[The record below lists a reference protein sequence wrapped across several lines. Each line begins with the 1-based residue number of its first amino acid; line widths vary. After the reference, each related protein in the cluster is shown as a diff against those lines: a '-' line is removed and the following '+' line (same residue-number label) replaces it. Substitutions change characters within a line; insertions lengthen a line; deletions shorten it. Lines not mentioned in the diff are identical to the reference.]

1 MLKPIWKTDQKA
13 RHVFGSKPED
23 LVLMQVA
30 KLFTPLCHVLSL
42 YYPSEGNNLSTLSNA
57 ADLPMRVSS
66 LGSTNLEGK
75 KTESINSAVSRGQ
88 RKKWKAK
95 LRH

>member
-75 KTESINSAVSRGQ
+75 KLNQSIQQCPEDRG
-88 RKKWKAK
+88 RNGKPN
-95 LRH
+95 